1 MSFLASRS
9 SLQLTI
15 DLKHIAYDYADA
27 IAVPRSAISDAHS
40 ATAIGD
46 DDCGAVVNCGAMG
59 CALSDTPGSTPC
71 TAAVSPI
78 DQTPNGSPPAS
89 SAKAA
94 RGTKSAW
101 TPDEDA
107 RLLTLIAQHGPSNW
121 SRIAVDMVSRIGK
134 QCRER
139 WHNHLSPNVKTDSFS
154 ADEDRAIMEAVAAHG
169 TKWADM
175 VKQIPGRTDNA
186 IKNRWNSTTRRIVR
200 LHARYGRRLSGLGE
214 LDLNTMDA
222 STIAKHLL
230 VHGIPTAPLE
240 EEQLKT
246 APKRSRSSK
255 GGEADADADGPADAA
270 ADADNG
276 DSDGP
281 TPRSSKRP
289 RGGAATGSA
298 RSHPRKAAA
307 ATSGLEL
314 LRAAT
319 LNSFHAEAGA
329 GLRIDVQS
337 PRGFTLDALAAAACS
352 SDSSV
357 EDLEGECSHEGSAP
371 GGARIAPGCHSPR
384 MLEAAF
390 ALGDVCMLSAS
401 SSYPSV

>member
-1 MSFLASRS
+1 MSYSASRS
-9 SLQLTI
+9 SLQLSI
-15 DLKHIAYDYADA
+15 DLKHIAYNYADA
-27 IAVPRSAISDAHS
+27 IAVPSSAISDAHS

-46 DDCGAVVNCGAMG
+46 DDVLVNCGAMG

-107 RLLTLIAQHGPSNW
+107 RLLTLIGQHGPSNW

-169 TKWADM
+169 TKWAEM
-175 VKQIPGRTDNA
+175 VKLIPGRTDNA

-240 EEQLKT
+240 EEKVKT

-329 GLRIDVQS
+329 GLRIDVKC

-352 SDSSV
+352 TDSSV

-371 GGARIAPGCHSPR
+371 DGARIAPGCHSPR

-390 ALGDVCMLSAS
+390 ALGDVCMLSAA